1 MRDWFNEEILQMK
14 RNPSIE
20 LYRCLLMFG
29 ICFLHSIQ
37 FGKCGH
43 PWYESITIWCVT
55 GFVFITGYFGCK
67 FAVSKIAKL
76 YGIAFWCAIM
86 SVLGRVYV
94 DQNLPGGGVNIIVES
109 WRQLTDYWFLHA
121 YVFMMMLAPMVDSAL
136 ESKRSIRL
144 WLMPLVLL
152 CFGWSLAN
160 AVLNSH
166 PSIKWI
172 IPNTPG
178 LGAYT
183 GLTLIGVYAVGRVY
197 RLKRDKIH
205 PPHWAWA
212 ALAIV
217 SLIGCV
223 FELGHYN
230 SPCSVVLAIVGF
242 MVCEK
247 IRMPEWLG
255 CAVMFVAPSMFSV
268 YLLQTNRFF
277 IPKFAMISEG
287 LISLPLPMRY
297 FCTACIVFV
306 ICTMCDFGRRI
317 IVSIVRKM
325 I

>member
-1 MRDWFNEEILQMK
+1 
-14 RNPSIE
+14 
-20 LYRCLLMFG
+20 
-29 ICFLHSIQ
+29 
-37 FGKCGH
+37 
-43 PWYESITIWCVT
+43 
-55 GFVFITGYFGCK
+55 
-67 FAVSKIAKL
+67 
-76 YGIAFWCAIM
+76 
-86 SVLGRVYV
+86 
-94 DQNLPGGGVNIIVES
+94 
-109 WRQLTDYWFLHA
+109 
-121 YVFMMMLAPMVDSAL
+121 MMMLAPVVDSAL

-144 WLMPLVLL
+144 WLVPLVLL

-172 IPNTPG
+172 VPDTPG

-205 PPHWAWA
+205 PPLWAWA

-242 MVCEK
+242 VVCEK
-247 IRMPEWLG
+247 IQLPDWLG
-255 CAVMFVAPSMFSV
+255 RSIMFVASSMFSV

-277 IPKFAMISEG
+277 IPKFAVINHH
-287 LISLPLPMRY
+287 LAVLPLPVRY
-297 FCTACIVFV
+297 FIVACIVFV
-306 ICTMCDFGRRI
+306 VCVSVDFLRRAVARI
-317 IVSIVRKM
+317 ARIMV
-325 I
+325 